1 MAKQKTTYT
10 EEQKAAA
17 LAEAEK
23 VGIHAAAKSVGI
35 PWQRIASWVRETK
48 PAVKE
53 KVEAATADVKVKAG
67 TAKKKVDAAAADM
80 KKKTAARK
88 AKLAVVIQ
96 SPFGGEI
103 TPDEI
108 AAKIPKEASE
118 VYVRVDENKL
128 YWVSKDQSGAVDI
141 W

>member
-17 LAEAEK
+17 LAEA
-23 VGIHAAAKSVGI
+23 
-35 PWQRIASWVRETK
+35 
-48 PAVKE
+48 E

>member
-1 MAKQKTTYT
+1 MAKQKVTYT

-23 VGIHAAAKSVGI
+23 VGIHAAAKAVGI
-35 PWQRIASWVRETK
+35 PWQRIASWAKETT

-53 KVEAATADVKVKAG
+53 KVEAAAADVKVKAE
-67 TAKKKVDAAAADM
+67 TAKRKVDAAATDV
-80 KKKTAARK
+80 KKKATARK
-88 AKLAVVIQ
+88 AKATIVIQ
-96 SPFGGEI
+96 SPLGGEI

-108 AAKIPKEASE
+108 AAKVPKEATS

-128 YWVSKDQSGAVDI
+128 YWVSKDQTGAVDI

>member
-1 MAKQKTTYT
+1 MMAKEKVTYT

-23 VGIHAAAKSVGI
+23 VGVHAAAKIVGI
-35 PWQRIASWVRETK
+35 PWQRIASWTRETT

-53 KVEAATADVKVKAG
+53 KVEAAAADIKAKAG
-67 TAKKKVDAAAADM
+67 TAKKKVDAAAADV
-80 KKKTAARK
+80 KKKTNTRK
-88 AKLAVVIQ
+88 PKVIIQ

-108 AAKIPKEASE
+108 TAKVPKEAKE
-118 VYVRVDENKL
+118 VYVRVDENKI
-128 YWVSKDQSGAVDI
+128 YWVSKDQTGAVDI